1 MVHAPP
7 INYLSVLL
15 LPFVFRESGMVKA
28 SELFSKTIFWLENI
42 VYILAQLLYEL
53 LLVPYIYFRHI
64 FNIIKAAKLLN
75 ALWLITIWLVIGL
88 FFLLYCVF
96 KDMYFYLK
104 ILCDYKEDDVAF
116 EIK

>member
-1 MVHAPP
+1 
-7 INYLSVLL
+7 
-15 LPFVFRESGMVKA
+15 MVKA

-42 VYILAQLLYEL
+42 IYILAQLLYEL